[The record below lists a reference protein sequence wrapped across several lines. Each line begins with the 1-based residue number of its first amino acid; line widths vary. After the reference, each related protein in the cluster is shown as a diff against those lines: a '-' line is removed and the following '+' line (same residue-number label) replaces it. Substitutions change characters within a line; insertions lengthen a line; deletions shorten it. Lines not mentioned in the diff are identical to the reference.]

1 MESKFKVGDIVSEE
15 GSDLKYI
22 VKSDV
27 GSRYCLECLD
37 TDPPLG
43 VRGHFKDVA
52 VVLFAKKEM
61 MEKYHKVG

>member
-1 MESKFKVGDIVSEE
+1 MLVLDIVLNAST
-15 GSDLKYI
+15 L
-22 VKSDV
+22 
-27 GSRYCLECLD
+27 
-37 TDPPLG
+37 TPHWA

>member
-15 GSDLKYI
+15 GPDSKYI
-22 VKSDV
+22 IKSDV